1 MINYQKS
8 FNDAVAKTEKYAS
21 SSLVAWTKYATY
33 YISIAKASKM
43 YWVPVLR
50 MLNIAKRNLS
60 RTANTTAVT
69 RIDSLLTCVNML
81 Y

>member
-1 MINYQKS
+1 L
-8 FNDAVAKTEKYAS
+8 T
-21 SSLVAWTKYATY
+21 
-33 YISIAKASKM
+33 
-43 YWVPVLR
+43 
-50 MLNIAKRNLS
+50 IAKRNLS